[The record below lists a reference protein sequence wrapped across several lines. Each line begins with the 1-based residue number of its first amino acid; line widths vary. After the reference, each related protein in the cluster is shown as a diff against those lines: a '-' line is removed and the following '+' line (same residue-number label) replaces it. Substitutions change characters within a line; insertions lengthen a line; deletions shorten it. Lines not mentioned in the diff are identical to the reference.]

1 MNRITLHIV
10 TFTLFGMILAV
21 PAFGQDQGQDSVR
34 GAHENL
40 PTDAI
45 TDDLGIT
52 IPVEVGYA
60 PRRYPAE
67 HDFPT
72 GPNVG
77 DLIPEFQ
84 LPNQDGELIDFHA
97 DRDTTKA
104 VIVFYRSAVW

>member
-1 MNRITLHIV
+1 MNRNTLHIV

-21 PAFGQDQGQDSVR
+21 QAFGQDQGQDSVR

-77 DLIPEFQ
+77 DRIPEFQ